1 MLILRR
7 QTSQERSDVWYG
19 HDEKA
24 LAEKDDER
32 GDPLAKPA
40 FESSDRLRTFDVM
53 LRQDSIYRCVESIHT
68 GASTEFSR
76 QSNVIGAVSM
86 RLQSPVTAIVINQ
99 KFSPT
104 AVQNSYYATIT
115 DTSIAHEICKPS
127 NDISIAKPKNR
138 YASKGSKYPL
148 RGILYVRTL
157 GEGRTEKEDCG
168 NA

>member
-1 MLILRR
+1 MDPNLLYGTSLATCVLILRR
-7 QTSQERSDVWYG
+7 QTPQERSDVWYG

-76 QSNVIGAVSM
+76 RSNVIGAVGM
-86 RLQSPVTAIVINQ
+86 KLQSPVTAIVITLKIFAYRSTKQLLGDNYRHINRPRNLQTQQRHLDRKAQ
-99 KFSPT
+99 K
-104 AVQNSYYATIT
+104 Q
-115 DTSIAHEICKPS
+115 ICK
-127 NDISIAKPKNR
+127 
-138 YASKGSKYPL
+138 
-148 RGILYVRTL
+148 
-157 GEGRTEKEDCG
+157 
-168 NA
+168 